1 MRFLP
6 ISLKNWSLLGPGL
19 ALIEEVMNPTQL
31 SEQDKS
37 QIDNRAMD
45 FGIGP
50 GIFIKLL
57 KSDRFYLDEKRQAQ
71 QDELEIAASQQGK
84 YLKSDPFFF

>member
-1 MRFLP
+1 
-6 ISLKNWSLLGPGL
+6 
-19 ALIEEVMNPTQL
+19 MNPTLL

-71 QDELEIAASQQGK
+71 QEELEIAASQQGIVWSK
-84 YLKSDPFFF
+84 TITNFSNLKNIV

>member
-1 MRFLP
+1 
-6 ISLKNWSLLGPGL
+6 
-19 ALIEEVMNPTQL
+19 MNPTLL

-71 QDELEIAASQQGK
+71 QEELEIAASQQGIVWSK
-84 YLKSDPFFF
+84 TVTNFANLKNIV